1 MDNYQNL
8 NLNELKTILYINKN
22 LKDVIKKEINDIIK
36 NKIKLS
42 NRPRGLLGS
51 TPRIERNTSIGLLG
65 STPRIEHNPPVP
77 IDDNDNLTDEERSIY
92 IESSDDTESESD
104 KKNYKDNIKKLY
116 DRVNKKEENER
127 FTQSSRKLYDRMFS
141 EASYINDIG
150 KYKINNIS
158 KPFADNNINQAKLG
172 ERKRIIK

>member
-1 MDNYQNL
+1 MDNHQNL

-22 LKDVIKKEINDIIK
+22 LKDDIKKELNDIIK
-36 NKIKLS
+36 NKIRLS
-42 NRPRGLLGS
+42 NRPIGLLGS
-51 TPRIERNTSIGLLG
+51 TPRIERNK
-65 STPRIEHNPPVP
+65 HVP
-77 IDDNDNLTDEERSIY
+77 IDDNDDLTDEERSIY
-92 IESSDDTESESD
+92 IESSDDTESKSESESD

-127 FTQSSRKLYDRMFS
+127 FTQSSRKLFDRMFS

-158 KPFADNNINQAKLG
+158 KPFADSNITQTKLG

>member
-8 NLNELKTILYINKN
+8 NLSELKTILYINKN
-22 LKDVIKKEINDIIK
+22 LKDDIKKEINDIIK

-42 NRPRGLLGS
+42 NRPR
-51 TPRIERNTSIGLLG
+51 GLLG

>member
-1 MDNYQNL
+1 MDNYQNF

-22 LKDVIKKEINDIIK
+22 LQDDIKKEINDIIK

-42 NRPRGLLGS
+42 NRPIGLLDS
-51 TPRIERNTSIGLLG
+51 PPRIERNTLVMSD
-65 STPRIEHNPPVP
+65 STQMFESNTINVR
-77 IDDNDNLTDEERSIY
+77 DDNSTDEERSIY
-92 IESSDDTESESD
+92 IESSNDTESESD
-104 KKNYKDNIKKLY
+104 KQNYKENIKKLY

-158 KPFADNNINQAKLG
+158 KPFADNNMNQPKLG

>member
-22 LKDVIKKEINDIIK
+22 LQDDIKKEINDIIK

-42 NRPRGLLGS
+42 NTHCLLGL
-51 TPRIERNTSIGLLG
+51 PNDVEYNTQSDG
-65 STPRIEHNPPVP
+65 
-77 IDDNDNLTDEERSIY
+77 ERSIY
-92 IESSDDTESESD
+92 IESSDDTD
-104 KKNYKDNIKKLY
+104 KSTDIDTFDEQNYKENIKKLY
-116 DRVNKKEENER
+116 NRVNKKEENER

-158 KPFADNNINQAKLG
+158 KPFTDNNINQQKLG
-172 ERKRIIK
+172 NRKKIIKI